1 MALRAVGEQSRQELD
16 SQEDDVQR
24 EGSSSSRPA
33 PQAIDGPTFKAMI
46 RAALLWLRRHHE
58 LVNALNVFPV
68 PDGDTGT
75 NMLLTMEAAWQEI
88 ASASDHEEVGVLLQ
102 RVARGALMG
111 ARGNSGVILSQIW
124 RGMAQVIDRRP
135 TITAE
140 DLALALE
147 EATRTAYR
155 GVMKPV
161 EGTIL
166 TVIREASEAAIDAV
180 RRGGDLMEV
189 MEQVVRRAREA
200 VQRTPDLLPILKA
213 AGVVDSGGQGLYLIL
228 EGMLRCLKGEPIEE
242 EALMAA
248 PSSTGARAAD
258 ALEPG
263 SEGYGYDVQFILVG
277 RHLDVDQIRRD
288 LEAMGDSVLVVGDA
302 STVKVH
308 LHVHDP
314 GQPLSYAIRWGSLRD
329 VVVED
334 MQAQYQQFIQ
344 ERARAMESAPP
355 PLQPGQVA
363 TIAVVPSEGWSRIFL
378 SLGAS
383 ATLRGG
389 QTMNPSA
396 QQFVEL
402 LKELPADQII
412 VLPNNPNV
420 VLTARQAAELV
431 PDKRVEILP
440 TRTLPQ
446 GVTAMVAYRAEA
458 DLESNLQAME
468 KALRLV
474 RSGEITRATRDVELE
489 GVTARQGQW
498 IGLVED
504 HLVAAGDDLEEVA
517 RRTLEAMDADSAE
530 LLTLYVGAEADPS
543 QTARLIKLL
552 RSRYPQQQIEV
563 VEAGQPYYPYIL
575 SAE

>member
-1 MALRAVGEQSRQELD
+1 MELD
-16 SQEDDVQR
+16 VDQA
-24 EGSSSSRPA
+24 SRRSL
-33 PQAIDGPTFKAMI
+33 QAVDGPTFKQMI

-58 LVNALNVFPV
+58 LVNAMNVFPV

-75 NMLLTMEAAWQEI
+75 NMLLTMEAAWREI
-88 ASASDHEEVGVLLQ
+88 ADMPDQEVGALMQ
-102 RVARGALMG
+102 RVAHGALMG

-124 RGMAQVIDRRP
+124 RGMAQVINHRP
-135 TITAE
+135 AITAE
-140 DLALALE
+140 DLALALQ

-166 TVIREASEAAIDAV
+166 TVIREASEAALDSM
-180 RRGGDLMEV
+180 RQGGDFMEV
-189 MEQVVRRAREA
+189 MEQVVRRAGEA
-200 VQRTPDLLPILKA
+200 VRRTPDLLPILKA

-228 EGMLRCLKGEPIEE
+228 EGMLRYLKGEPVELE
-242 EALMAA
+242 EAPMAVQA
-248 PSSTGARAAD
+248 PSGARATE

-277 RHLDVDQIRRD
+277 RHLDVEQIRRD

-302 STVKVH
+302 NTVKVH

-314 GQPLSYAIRWGSLRD
+314 GRPLSYAIRWGSLRD

-334 MQAQYQQFIQ
+334 MQAQYQRFIE
-344 ERARAMESAPP
+344 ERARAPEIAFPSG
-355 PLQPGQVA
+355 QPGPVA
-363 TIAVVPSEGWSRIFL
+363 TVAVVPSEGWARIFL
-378 SLGAS
+378 SLGVS

-402 LKELPADQII
+402 LKALPTDQVI

-446 GVTAMVAYRAEA
+446 GVAAMVAYRAEA
-458 DLESNLQAME
+458 DLESNLQAM
-468 KALRLV
+468 ARAAQLV

-489 GVTARQGQW
+489 GVAARHGQW
-498 IGLVED
+498 IGLVDD
-504 HLVAAGDDLEEVA
+504 HLVAAGDELAEVV
-517 RRTLEAMDADSAE
+517 RRTLEAMGIASAE
-530 LLTLYVGAEADPS
+530 LLTLYVGAEADPE
-543 QTARLIKLL
+543 QTAQLVEML
-552 RSRYPQQQIEV
+552 RSSYRDQQIEV
-563 VEAGQPYYPYIL
+563 VEAGQPYYPYLL
-575 SAE
+575 SVE

>member
-1 MALRAVGEQSRQELD
+1 MQQ
-16 SQEDDVQR
+16 
-24 EGSSSSRPA
+24 EGSSQLT
-33 PQAIDGPTFKAMI
+33 PQVIDGPTFKEMI
-46 RAALLWLRRHHE
+46 RAAWLWLRRHHE

-88 ASASDHEEVGVLLQ
+88 AGISDHEAGVLLQ

-124 RGMAQVIDRRP
+124 RGMAQVIDRHP

-140 DLALALE
+140 DLALALQ

-166 TVIREASEAAIDAV
+166 TVIREASEAAMDAV
-180 RRGGDLMEV
+180 RHGGDLVEV
-189 MEQVVRRAREA
+189 MEQIVRQAREA

-228 EGMLRCLKGEPIEE
+228 EGMLRCLKGESVEE
-242 EALMAA
+242 EALTVA
-248 PSSTGARAAD
+248 PSSTGVRATE

-277 RHLDVDQIRRD
+277 RHLDVDRIRRD
-288 LEAMGDSVLVVGDA
+288 LEAMGDSVLVIGDA
-302 STVKVH
+302 NTVKVH

-314 GQPLSYAIRWGSLRD
+314 GQPLSYAVRWGSLRD

-344 ERARAMESAPP
+344 ERARVAESPTS

-363 TIAVVPSEGWSRIFL
+363 TIAVVPSEGWARIFT

-383 ATLRGG
+383 ATLHGG
-389 QTMNPSA
+389 QTMNPST
-396 QQFVEL
+396 QQFVKL
-402 LKELPADQII
+402 LQELPVNPII

-431 PDKRVEILP
+431 SDKRVEILP

-446 GVTAMVAYRAEA
+446 GVAAMVAYRAEA

-468 KALRLV
+468 EALQLV

-504 HLVAAGDDLEEVA
+504 HLVAAGDDLMEVA
-517 RRTLEAMDADSAE
+517 RRTFEAMSADSAE

-543 QTARLIKLL
+543 QTAQLIERL
-552 RSRYPQQQIEV
+552 RSRYPQQQMEV

>member
-1 MALRAVGEQSRQELD
+1 MELEVDQASRHSLQT
-16 SQEDDVQR
+16 V
-24 EGSSSSRPA
+24 
-33 PQAIDGPTFKAMI
+33 DGPTFKRMI

-58 LVNALNVFPV
+58 LVNAMNVFPV

-75 NMLLTMEAAWQEI
+75 NMLLTMEAAWREI
-88 ASASDHEEVGVLLQ
+88 ADMPDQEVGALLQ
-102 RVARGALMG
+102 RVAHGALMG

-124 RGMAQVIDRRP
+124 RGMAQVIDHRP

-140 DLALALE
+140 DLALALQ

-166 TVIREASEAAIDAV
+166 TVIREASEAALDSV
-180 RRGGDLMEV
+180 RRGGDFMEV
-189 MEQVVRRAREA
+189 MEQVVRRAGEA
-200 VQRTPDLLPILKA
+200 VRRTPDLLPILKA

-228 EGMLRCLKGEPIEE
+228 EGMLRYLKGEPVELE
-242 EALMAA
+242 EAPMAA
-248 PSSTGARAAD
+248 QASPGARATE

-277 RHLDVDQIRRD
+277 RHLDVEQIRRD

-302 STVKVH
+302 NTVKVH

-314 GQPLSYAIRWGSLRD
+314 GRPLSYAIRWGSLRD

-334 MQAQYQQFIQ
+334 MQAQYQRFIE
-344 ERARAMESAPP
+344 ERTRAPEIAFPSV
-355 PLQPGQVA
+355 QPGQVA
-363 TIAVVPSEGWSRIFL
+363 TVAVVPSEGWARIFL
-378 SLGAS
+378 GLGVS

-396 QQFVEL
+396 EQFVEL
-402 LKELPADQII
+402 LKALPTDQVI

-446 GVTAMVAYRAEA
+446 GVAAMVAYRVEA

-468 KALRLV
+468 RAAQQV

-489 GVTARQGQW
+489 GVAARHGQW

-504 HLVAAGDDLEEVA
+504 RLVAAGDELAEVI
-517 RRTLEAMDADSAE
+517 RRTLEAMGIASAE
-530 LLTLYVGAEADPS
+530 LLTLYVGAEADPE
-543 QTARLIKLL
+543 QTAQLVEML
-552 RSRYPQQQIEV
+552 RSNYRDQQIEV
-563 VEAGQPYYPYIL
+563 VEAGQPYYPYLL
-575 SAE
+575 SVE

>member
-1 MALRAVGEQSRQELD
+1 MERGTSFA
-16 SQEDDVQR
+16 SQEEAVQP

-33 PQAIDGPTFKAMI
+33 LQAIDGPTFKAMI
-46 RAALLWLRRHHE
+46 RAGLLWLRRHYE

-88 ASASDHEEVGVLLQ
+88 APMTDSEVGVLLQ

-135 TITAE
+135 MITAE
-140 DLALALE
+140 DLALALQ

-166 TVIREASEAAIDAV
+166 TVIQEASEAATHAV
-180 RRGGDLMEV
+180 QRGGDLLDV
-189 MEQVVRRAREA
+189 MEQAVRRAHEA

-242 EALMAA
+242 APMIA
-248 PSSTGARAAD
+248 PSLAGARATE

-277 RHLDVDQIRRD
+277 HHLDVDQIRRD

-302 STVKVH
+302 NTVKVH

-314 GQPLSYAIRWGSLRD
+314 GRPLSYAIRWGSLRD
-329 VVVED
+329 VVVEN

-344 ERARAMESAPP
+344 ERARGTESSSS

-363 TIAVVPSEGWSRIFL
+363 TIAVVPSEGWARIFT
-378 SLGAS
+378 SLGVS

-402 LKELPADQII
+402 MQTLPADQIV
-412 VLPNNPNV
+412 VLPNHPNV
-420 VLTARQAAELV
+420 MLTARQAAELV
-431 PDKRVEILP
+431 PDKRVEILS

-446 GVTAMVAYRAEA
+446 GVAAMVAYRAEA
-458 DLESNLQAME
+458 DLESNLQAMKE
-468 KALRLV
+468 ALRLV
-474 RSGEITRATRDVELE
+474 RSGQITRATRDVELE
-489 GVTARQGQW
+489 GVSARQGQW

-504 HLVAAGDDLEEVA
+504 HLVAAGDDLEEVIQ
-517 RRTLEAMDADSAE
+517 RTLEAMDASSAE
-530 LLTLYVGAEADPS
+530 LLTLYVGAEADLS
-543 QTARLIKLL
+543 QTVQLVEKL
-552 RSRYPQQQIEV
+552 RSRYPQLQIEM
-563 VEAGQPYYPYIL
+563 VEAGQPYYSYIL

>member
-1 MALRAVGEQSRQELD
+1 M
-16 SQEDDVQR
+16 QEDGVKS
-24 EGSSSSRPA
+24 EGSSSFPPP
-33 PQAIDGPTFKAMI
+33 PQAIDGAMFKEMI

-58 LVNALNVFPV
+58 QVNALNVFPV

-88 ASASDHEEVGVLLQ
+88 ANVTDSEAGVLLQ

-124 RGMAQVIDRRP
+124 RGMAQAIDHRP

-140 DLALALE
+140 DLAVALQ
-147 EATRTAYR
+147 EAARTAYR

-166 TVIREASEAAIDAV
+166 TVIREASEAALDAV
-180 RRGGDLMEV
+180 RRGGDFVEV

-200 VQRTPDLLPILKA
+200 VQRTPELLPILKA

-228 EGMLRCLKGEPIEE
+228 EGMLRCLKGEPVE
-242 EALMAA
+242 EAAPAA
-248 PSSTGARAAD
+248 PVSPGLRLNE

-263 SEGYGYDVQFILVG
+263 AKGYGYDVQFILVG
-277 RHLDVDQIRRD
+277 RQLDVEQIRRD

-302 STVKVH
+302 NTVKVH

-314 GQPLSYAIRWGSLRD
+314 GQPLSYAVRWGSLRD

-334 MQAQYQQFIQ
+334 MQAQYQQFIREQ
-344 ERARAMESAPP
+344 ARGTESVFPT
-355 PLQPGQVA
+355 LQPGQVA
-363 TIAVVPSEGWSRIFL
+363 TIAVVPSEGWARIFA

-402 LKELPADQII
+402 IQTLPVDQII

-420 VLTARQAAELV
+420 ALTARQAAELV
-431 PDKRVEILP
+431 SGKRVEVLP

-446 GVTAMVAYRAEA
+446 GVAAMVAYRAEA
-458 DLESNLQAME
+458 DLESNLRAME
-468 KALRLV
+468 EALELV
-474 RSGEITRATRDVELE
+474 RSGEITWATRDVALE
-489 GVTARQGQW
+489 GVTARRGQW

-504 HLVAAGDDLEEVA
+504 HLVAAGDDLEEVIQK
-517 RRTLEAMDADSAE
+517 TLEAMGVEAAE
-530 LLTLYVGAEADPS
+530 LLTLYVGAEADPA
-543 QTARLIKLL
+543 QTARLVERLHA
-552 RSRYPQQQIEV
+552 RYPERRIEV

-575 SAE
+575 SVE

>member
-1 MALRAVGEQSRQELD
+1 
-16 SQEDDVQR
+16 
-24 EGSSSSRPA
+24 
-33 PQAIDGPTFKAMI
+33 MI

-88 ASASDHEEVGVLLQ
+88 AGMPDHEVGALLQ

-124 RGMAQVIDRRP
+124 RGMAQVIDHRP

-140 DLALALE
+140 DLALALQ
-147 EATRTAYR
+147 EAARTAYR

-166 TVIREASEAAIDAV
+166 TVIREASEEAIGAV
-180 RRGGDLMEV
+180 QRGGDLMEV

-200 VQRTPDLLPILKA
+200 VRRTPDLLPVLKA

-228 EGMLRCLKGEPIEE
+228 EGMLRCLKGEPVEE
-242 EALMAA
+242 EIPMTAR
-248 PSSTGARAAD
+248 SSPGARATE

-263 SEGYGYDVQFILVG
+263 AEGYGYDVQFILVG

-302 STVKVH
+302 NTVKVH

-334 MQAQYQQFIQ
+334 MQAQYEQFIQ
-344 ERARAMESAPP
+344 ERARSAESAPP
-355 PLQPGQVA
+355 PLQPGQIA
-363 TIAVVPSEGWSRIFL
+363 TIAVVPSEGWGRIFI

-389 QTMNPSA
+389 QTMNPST

-402 LKELPADQII
+402 LQGLPTDQII

-431 PDKRVEILP
+431 SDKRVEILP
-440 TRTLPQ
+440 THTLPQ
-446 GVTAMVAYRAEA
+446 GVAAMVAYRAEA
-458 DLESNLQAME
+458 GLESNLQAMKE
-468 KALRLV
+468 ALHRV
-474 RSGEITRATRDVELE
+474 RSGEITRATRDVELA
-489 GVTARQGQW
+489 GVAARQGQW

-504 HLVAAGDDLEEVA
+504 RLVAAGDDLEEVVQW
-517 RRTLEAMDADSAE
+517 TFEAMDADSAE
-530 LLTLYVGAEADPS
+530 LLTLYVGADADPS
-543 QTARLIKLL
+543 QTARLIERL

>member
-1 MALRAVGEQSRQELD
+1 M
-16 SQEDDVQR
+16 
-24 EGSSSSRPA
+24 
-33 PQAIDGPTFKAMI
+33 FKEMI

-88 ASASDHEEVGVLLQ
+88 ASAPDHEAGVLLQ

-135 TITAE
+135 MITAE
-140 DLALALE
+140 DLALALQ

-166 TVIREASEAAIDAV
+166 TVIREASEAATDAV
-180 RRGGDLMEV
+180 QRGGDLLEV

-213 AGVVDSGGQGLYLIL
+213 AGVVDAGGQGLYLIL

-242 EALMAA
+242 EAPMAA
-248 PSSTGARAAD
+248 RSLAGARATE

-302 STVKVH
+302 NMVKVH

-344 ERARAMESAPP
+344 ERARAAESPSAS
-355 PLQPGQVA
+355 LQPGQVA
-363 TIAVVPSEGWSRIFL
+363 TIAVVPSEGWARIFA

-402 LKELPADQII
+402 LQTLPTDQII

-431 PDKRVEILP
+431 PDKRVEVLP
-440 TRTLPQ
+440 ARTLPQ
-446 GVTAMVAYRAEA
+446 GVAAMVAYRPEA
-458 DLESNLQAME
+458 TLEDNLQAMKE
-468 KALRLV
+468 ALQLV

-489 GVTARQGQW
+489 GVTARRGQW
-498 IGLVED
+498 IGLVD
-504 HLVAAGDDLEEVA
+504 DRLVAAGDDLEEVIQ
-517 RRTLEAMDADSAE
+517 RTLEAMDASSAE
-530 LLTLYVGAEADPS
+530 LLTFYVGAEADPS
-543 QTARLIKLL
+543 QTARLMEKL
-552 RSRYPQQQIEV
+552 RSRYPRQQIEV